1 MKPHDWKY
9 SGIAA
14 SALLGIAAF
23 IIFAIH
29 PGGFEGQIGWF
40 FFLLPGAYVGAV
52 IAGQAPLLAAV
63 SAWPIIFIFSILWY
77 FAISYA
83 VIKTY
88 RFVSSRFFGANPD

>member
-1 MKPHDWKY
+1 MKPRDWKY

-29 PGGFEGQIGWF
+29 PGGFEGQIAWF
-40 FFLLPGAYVGAV
+40 FVLLPGAYVAAV
-52 IAGQAPLLAAV
+52 IAGQAPLLASV
-63 SAWPIIFIFSILWY
+63 SAWPIIFVVSFLWY
-77 FAISYA
+77 FAVSYA

-88 RFVSSRFFGANPD
+88 RFVSSRFFGPSPD